1 MSRFSQF
8 RDGLL
13 NVVANL
19 GTGRDKAANT
29 HVVQTFK
36 TDYEL
41 LTAYRELWMAK
52 KIVNIPA
59 RDAVREWRSWQASAD
74 QITKLERVE
83 AKYGL
88 RLKVED
94 ALRKARLFGGAAIY
108 IGTYD
113 ADASKP
119 LRENSRLKYLTV
131 MPRAKL
137 TAKELVDDIQ
147 SPYYG
152 QPEYFTVA
160 NTQQD
165 IHASRLVIFV
175 GQVIPDDI
183 IANFGYLGWGDSVL
197 ASCLAAVMRAEE
209 SYANAN
215 SLIYESKVDVLGI
228 PGLADEVQTP
238 EGEQRILNIA
248 RTAAASKGNNGMMMI
263 DKEMVYDS
271 KSASFGG
278 LNDLMEKFIQE
289 GSGASDIPATRL
301 LGMSPS
307 GLNST
312 GESDLRNYYD
322 SIRSM
327 QTLDIGP
334 AMASLD
340 ELIIREALGGR
351 PAEVH
356 YNWNVLWQPTAKEM
370 ADIGKT
376 TADTLKTLVDTQLF
390 NNDALSV
397 AGANL
402 LTERGVVPGLEN
414 ALNKVMG
421 PDSGSE
427 DDPTSIPANNE

>member
-19 GTGRDKAANT
+19 GTGRDKAAST

-59 RDAVREWRSWQASAD
+59 RDAVREWRSWQASSE

-88 RLKVED
+88 RLKIED

-113 ADASKP
+113 GDPSKP
-119 LRENSRLKYLTV
+119 LRDNSRLRYLTV

-137 TAKELVDDIQ
+137 TAKELVDDIR

-160 NTQQD
+160 NTQEE
-165 IHASRLVIFV
+165 IHASRLVLFV

-183 IANFGYLGWGDSVL
+183 IANVGYLGWGDSVL
-197 ASCLAAVMRAEE
+197 ASCLAAVMRAES

-215 SLIYESKVDVLGI
+215 SLIYEARVDVLSI
-228 PGLADEVQTP
+228 PNLTEEVQTK
-238 EGEQRILNIA
+238 EGEERVTNLA
-248 RTAAASKGNNGMMMI
+248 RVAATSKGNNGMMMI
-263 DKEMVYDS
+263 DKEMDYDS

-278 LNDLMEKFIQE
+278 LNELMEKFIQE
-289 GSGASDIPATRL
+289 GAGAADIPATRL

-334 AMASLD
+334 AMAWLD
-340 ELIIREALGGR
+340 ELLIREALGGR
-351 PAEVH
+351 PTEVH

-376 TADTLKTLVDTQLF
+376 TADTLKTLVDTALF
-390 NNDALSV
+390 NGDALSV

-414 ALNKVMG
+414 ALNQVMTD
-421 PDSGSE
+421 PGSE
-427 DDPTSIPANNE
+427 DGPTSNSTNNE

>member
-1 MSRFSQF
+1 MSRFAQF

-13 NVVANL
+13 NVVSNL
-19 GTGRDKAANT
+19 GTGRDKAAST

-59 RDAVREWRSWQASAD
+59 RDAVREWRSWQASSE

-88 RLKVED
+88 RLKTED

-113 ADASKP
+113 SDPSKP
-119 LRENSRLKYLTV
+119 MMENSRLRYLAV

-137 TAKELVDDIQ
+137 TAKELVDDIR

-160 NTQQD
+160 NTQEE
-165 IHASRLVIFV
+165 IHASRLVLFV

-183 IANFGYLGWGDSVL
+183 IANVGYLGWGDSVL
-197 ASCLAAVMRAEE
+197 ASCLAAVMRAES

-215 SLIYESKVDVLGI
+215 SLIYEARVDVLSI
-228 PGLADEVQTP
+228 PNLTEEVQTK
-238 EGEQRILNIA
+238 EGEERVTNLA
-248 RTAAASKGNNGMMMI
+248 RVAATSKGNNGMMMI
-263 DKEMVYDS
+263 DKEMDYDS

-278 LNDLMEKFIQE
+278 LNELMEKFIQE
-289 GSGASDIPATRL
+289 GAGAADIPATRL

-334 AMASLD
+334 AMAWLD
-340 ELIIREALGGR
+340 ELLIREALGGR
-351 PAEVH
+351 PTEVH

-376 TADTLKTLVDTQLF
+376 TADTLKTLVDTALF
-390 NNDALSV
+390 NGDALSV

-414 ALNKVMG
+414 ALNKVMTD
-421 PDSGSE
+421 PDSE
-427 DDPTSIPANNE
+427 DDPTSNPANNE

>member
-1 MSRFSQF
+1 MSRFAQF

-19 GTGRDKAANT
+19 GTGRDKAAST

-59 RDAVREWRSWQASAD
+59 RDAVREWRSWQASSE

-88 RLKVED
+88 RLKTED
-94 ALRKARLFGGAAIY
+94 ALRKARLFGGSAIY

-113 ADASKP
+113 SDPSKP
-119 LRENSRLKYLTV
+119 MMENSRLRYLTV

-137 TAKELVDDIQ
+137 TAKELVDDIR

-160 NTQQD
+160 NTQEE
-165 IHASRLVIFV
+165 IHVSRLVLFV

-183 IANFGYLGWGDSVL
+183 IANVGYLGWGDSVL
-197 ASCLAAVMRAEE
+197 ASCLAAVMRAES

-215 SLIYESKVDVLGI
+215 SLIYEARVDVLSI
-228 PGLADEVQTP
+228 PGLTDEVQTK
-238 EGEQRILNIA
+238 EGEERVTNLA
-248 RTAAASKGNNGMMMI
+248 RVAATSKGNNGMMMI
-263 DKEMVYDS
+263 DKEMLYDS

-278 LNDLMEKFIQE
+278 LNELMEKFIQE
-289 GSGASDIPATRL
+289 GAGAADIPATRL

-334 AMASLD
+334 AMAWLD
-340 ELIIREALGGR
+340 ELLIREALGGR
-351 PAEVH
+351 PTEVH

-376 TADTLKTLVDTQLF
+376 TADTLKTLVDTSLF
-390 NNDALSV
+390 NSEALSV

-414 ALNKVMG
+414 ALQASMSK
-421 PDSGSE
+421 PEE
-427 DDPTSIPANNE
+427 DDPQQE

>member
-1 MSRFSQF
+1 MSRFAQF

-19 GTGRDKAANT
+19 GTGRDKAAST

-59 RDAVREWRSWQASAD
+59 RDAVREWRSWQASSE

-88 RLKVED
+88 RLKIED

-113 ADASKP
+113 SDPSKP
-119 LRENSRLKYLTV
+119 MMENSRLRYLTV

-137 TAKELVDDIQ
+137 TAKELVDDIR

-160 NTQQD
+160 NTKEE
-165 IHASRLVIFV
+165 IHVSRLVLFV

-183 IANFGYLGWGDSVL
+183 IANVGYLGWGDSVL
-197 ASCLAAVMRAEE
+197 ASCLAAVMRAES

-215 SLIYESKVDVLGI
+215 SLIYEARVDVLSI
-228 PGLADEVQTP
+228 PDLTNEVQTK
-238 EGEQRILNIA
+238 EGEERVTNLA
-248 RTAAASKGNNGMMMI
+248 RVAATSKGNNGMMMI
-263 DKEMVYDS
+263 DKEMLYES

-278 LNDLMEKFIQE
+278 LNELMEKFIQE
-289 GSGASDIPATRL
+289 GAGAADIPATRL

-334 AMASLD
+334 AMAWLD
-340 ELIIREALGGR
+340 ELLIREALGGR
-351 PAEVH
+351 PTEVH

-376 TADTLKTLVDTQLF
+376 TADTLKTLVDTALF
-390 NNDALSV
+390 NGDALSV

-414 ALNKVMG
+414 ALNQVMTA
-421 PDSGSE
+421 PGSE
-427 DDPTSIPANNE
+427 DDPTSNSTNNE

>member
-1 MSRFSQF
+1 MSRLSQF

-19 GTGRDKAANT
+19 GTGRDKAAST

-59 RDAVREWRSWQASAD
+59 RDAVREWRSWQASSE

-88 RLKVED
+88 RLKIED

-113 ADASKP
+113 GDPSKP
-119 LRENSRLKYLTV
+119 LRDNSRLRYLTV

-137 TAKELVDDIQ
+137 TAKELVDDIR

-160 NTQQD
+160 NTQEE

-183 IANFGYLGWGDSVL
+183 ITNVGYLGWGDSVL
-197 ASCLAAVMRAEE
+197 ASCLAAVMRAES

-215 SLIYESKVDVLGI
+215 SLIYEARVDVLSI
-228 PGLADEVQTP
+228 PGLTDEVQTK
-238 EGEQRILNIA
+238 EGEERVTNLA
-248 RTAAASKGNNGMMMI
+248 RVAATSKGNNGMMMI
-263 DKEMVYDS
+263 DKEMDYDS

-278 LNDLMEKFIQE
+278 LNELMEKFIQE
-289 GSGASDIPATRL
+289 GAGAADIPATRL

-334 AMASLD
+334 AMAWLD
-340 ELIIREALGGR
+340 ELLIREALGGR

-370 ADIGKT
+370 AEIGKT
-376 TADTLKTLVDTQLF
+376 TADTLKTLVDTGLF
-390 NNDALSV
+390 NGDALSV

-414 ALNKVMG
+414 ALNKVMAD
-421 PDSGSE
+421 PGSE
-427 DDPTSIPANNE
+427 DDPTSNPANNE

>member
-1 MSRFSQF
+1 MSRFAQF

-19 GTGRDKAANT
+19 GTGRDKAAST

-59 RDAVREWRSWQASAD
+59 RDAVREWRSWQASSE

-88 RLKVED
+88 RLKIED

-113 ADASKP
+113 SDPSKP
-119 LRENSRLKYLTV
+119 MMENSRLRYLTV

-137 TAKELVDDIQ
+137 TAKELVDDIR

-160 NTQQD
+160 NTQEE

-183 IANFGYLGWGDSVL
+183 IANVGYLGWGDSVL
-197 ASCLAAVMRAEE
+197 ASCLAAVMRAES

-215 SLIYESKVDVLGI
+215 SLIYEARVDVLSI
-228 PGLADEVQTP
+228 PNLTEEVQTK
-238 EGEQRILNIA
+238 EGEERVTNLA
-248 RTAAASKGNNGMMMI
+248 RVAATSKGNNGMMMI
-263 DKEMVYDS
+263 DKEMDYDS

-278 LNDLMEKFIQE
+278 LNELMEKFIQE
-289 GSGASDIPATRL
+289 GAGAADIPATRL

-334 AMASLD
+334 AMAWLD
-340 ELIIREALGGR
+340 ELLIREALGGR
-351 PAEVH
+351 PTEVH

-376 TADTLKTLVDTQLF
+376 TADTLKTLVDTALF
-390 NNDALSV
+390 NGDALSV

-414 ALNKVMG
+414 ALNKVMTD
-421 PDSGSE
+421 PDSE
-427 DDPTSIPANNE
+427 DDPTSNPANNE

>member
-1 MSRFSQF
+1 MSRFAQF

-19 GTGRDKAANT
+19 GTGRDKAAST
-29 HVVQTFK
+29 HLVQTFK

-59 RDAVREWRSWQASAD
+59 RDAVREWRSWQASSE

-88 RLKVED
+88 RLKIED

-113 ADASKP
+113 SDPSKP
-119 LRENSRLKYLTV
+119 LRDNSRLRYLTV

-137 TAKELVDDIQ
+137 TAKELVDDIR

-160 NTQQD
+160 NTQEE
-165 IHASRLVIFV
+165 IHVSRLVLFV

-183 IANFGYLGWGDSVL
+183 IANVGYLGWGDSVL
-197 ASCLAAVMRAEE
+197 ASCLAAVMRAES

-215 SLIYESKVDVLGI
+215 SLIYEARVDVLSI
-228 PGLADEVQTP
+228 PGLTDEVQTK
-238 EGEQRILNIA
+238 EGEERVTNLA
-248 RTAAASKGNNGMMMI
+248 RVAATSKGNNGMMMI
-263 DKEMVYDS
+263 DKEMIYDS

-278 LNDLMEKFIQE
+278 LNELMEKFIQE
-289 GSGASDIPATRL
+289 GAGAADIPATRL

-334 AMASLD
+334 AMAWLD
-340 ELIIREALGGR
+340 ELLIREALGSR
-351 PAEVH
+351 PPEAH

-376 TADTLKTLVDTQLF
+376 TADTLKTLVDTGLF
-390 NNDALSV
+390 NGDALSV

-414 ALNKVMG
+414 ALEASMAT
-421 PDSGSE
+421 PDQ
-427 DDPTSIPANNE
+427 DDPQQE